1 LTLARKI
8 SPSPFSVR
16 QFLKKLAPS
25 GLLSAWRGYKST
37 KHQRNFENLSTRE
50 VFTKIYEESIWGKSP
65 DPEQRYFSGWGSHD
79 PAIVGV
85 YVKAVESFV
94 ASLEKK
100 PNVVDLGCGDF
111 VVGSKFR
118 NLCEGYIACDIV
130 ESVIKFNREKYKTLS
145 VDFRVLDLS
154 TDPLPPGDVVFLRQV
169 LQHLPND
176 VIQRAIPRIASK
188 YKYLVLTE
196 HLPDTEGYVPNV
208 DHPAGPDV
216 RSVLGSGLI
225 LTLPPFNLRV
235 MEERVLCEV
244 PDPSG
249 VIRTNL
255 YRLA

>member
-1 LTLARKI
+1 
-8 SPSPFSVR
+8 
-16 QFLKKLAPS
+16 
-25 GLLSAWRGYKST
+25 LLNTWRNYKST
-37 KHQRNFENLSTRE
+37 KHQKNFENLSTRE

-65 DPEQRYFSGWGSHD
+65 DANQRYFSGWGSHD

-85 YVKAVESFV
+85 YVKAVETFLS
-94 ASLEKK
+94 SLGKK

-118 NLCEGYIACDIV
+118 NLCDRYVACDIV
-130 ESVIKFNREKYKTLS
+130 ESVIQFNREKYKGLD
-145 VDFRVLDLS
+145 VDFRVLDLTS
-154 TDPLPPGDVVFLRQV
+154 EPLPEGDVVFLRQV
-169 LQHLPND
+169 LQHLPNS
-176 VIQRAIPRIASK
+176 VIAKAIPEIEAK

-196 HLPDTEGYVPNV
+196 HLPDTDNFAANV

-235 MEERVLCEV
+235 KEERVLCEV

-255 YRLA
+255 YRLR